1 MPFKEVIAFF
11 FLRSVQ
17 NIEMQCVC
25 VCVFKREFLNVI
37 PGSMSSN
44 DWDLRAKY
52 GYISRL
58 SCVSIRADDRKSA

>member
-1 MPFKEVIAFF
+1 MPFKEIIAVF

-25 VCVFKREFLNVI
+25 VCKGEFLNVV

-44 DWDLRAKY
+44 DWDIRGKY
-52 GYISRL
+52 GYISCL
-58 SCVSIRADDRKSA
+58 SYVSVRADDRKSA